1 MKSCPEEIA
10 LQPMRHLLLFVL
22 LAASWLLWS
31 GYLDEPLLLGFGLMS
46 CTLVV
51 WLVHR
56 MDVIDGSPTQWGLAL
71 RALTFLPW
79 LFLEIV
85 KSNLHVTRLILSPDL
100 PIRPQIIRGE
110 SSQASELGQVIY
122 ANSITLTPGTITL
135 DIRGGAVLV
144 HAISDHTASGVSD
157 GVMNA
162 KVAALERAR

>member
-1 MKSCPEEIA
+1 
-10 LQPMRHLLLFVL
+10 MRHFLFLVL

-31 GYLDEPLLLGFGLMS
+31 GYLDQPLLLGFGVMS
-46 CTLVV
+46 CALVA

-56 MDVIDGSPTQWGLAL
+56 MDVIDGSPTQWELVF
-71 RALTFLPW
+71 RALSFLPW
-79 LFLEIV
+79 LFLEIA
-85 KSNLHVTRLILSPDL
+85 KSNLHVTRLILSPGL
-100 PIRPQIIRGE
+100 PIRPQIVRGE
-110 SSQASELGQVIY
+110 ASQSSELGQVIY

-162 KVAALERAR
+162 KDAAQERSR